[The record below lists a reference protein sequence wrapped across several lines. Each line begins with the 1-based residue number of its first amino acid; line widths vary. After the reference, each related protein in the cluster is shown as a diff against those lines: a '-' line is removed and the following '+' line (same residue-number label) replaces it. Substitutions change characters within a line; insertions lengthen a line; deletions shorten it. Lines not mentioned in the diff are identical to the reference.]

1 MEEKKRYKVYKI
13 IMLIVLVAFITFMI
27 TSIGLYQYFVKGDNF
42 NVVKCIMEEKKRYK
56 VYKII
61 MLIVLVAFITFMI
74 TSIGLYQYFVKGDN
88 LNKHL
93 LLSASPESKDIA
105 NSLDTYKAILDK
117 YYLGEIN
124 EEDLKEGAIRGYI
137 EGVGDKY
144 TEYISKEEM
153 QEYMED
159 TKGNFVGIGI
169 YMIQDKKSD
178 KIMVVAPIK
187 NSPAEKAGVQ
197 AGDLIL
203 AVDEQECTANDMNT
217 ISSKIKGEAGTTVK
231 LKLQRGNE
239 TLELDIKRESV
250 TVNPV
255 ESKML
260 ESNIGY
266 IKFTSF
272 DENTSEDFKKNF
284 ETLQKQGAKSLIID
298 LRPIKNSPAEKA
310 GVQAGDLILA
320 VDGQECTANDMN
332 TISSKIK
339 GEAGTIVKLKLQRG
353 NDTLELEI
361 KRESVTVNP
370 VESKMLESNIGYIKF
385 TSFDE
390 NTSEDFKKNF
400 ETLQKKGA
408 KSLIIDLRN
417 NGGGI
422 VGEALKIADYITEK
436 DSVLLY
442 EVNK

>member
-1 MEEKKRYKVYKI
+1 MVYRLNLLIKNLNNKKEYNI
-13 IMLIVLVAFITFMI
+13 I
-27 TSIGLYQYFVKGDNF
+27 Y
-42 NVVKCIMEEKKRYK
+42 NVVKGIMEEKKRYK

-93 LLSASPESKDIA
+93 LLSASSESKDIA

-169 YMIQDKKSD
+169 YMIQDKKTD
-178 KIMVVAPIK
+178 KIMIVA
-187 NSPAEKAGVQ
+187 
-197 AGDLIL
+197 
-203 AVDEQECTANDMNT
+203 
-217 ISSKIKGEAGTTVK
+217 
-231 LKLQRGNE
+231 
-239 TLELDIKRESV
+239 
-250 TVNPV
+250 
-255 ESKML
+255 
-260 ESNIGY
+260 
-266 IKFTSF
+266 
-272 DENTSEDFKKNF
+272 
-284 ETLQKQGAKSLIID
+284 
-298 LRPIKNSPAEKA
+298 PIKNSPAEKA

-339 GEAGTIVKLKLQRG
+339 GEAGTTVKLKLQRG
-353 NDTLELEI
+353 NETLELEI

-400 ETLQKKGA
+400 ENLQKQGA

-422 VGEALKIADYITEK
+422 VDEALKIADYIAEK

-442 EVNK
+442 EVDKENKEVVKKSENAPIINMPIILLTNENTASSSEILAGALKDLGKAKIVGTKTYGKGVIQEILTLPDGSGIKITTEKYLTPNKTEINKVGIEPDEKVELPEDLENVLEIEEKDDTQLQKAIQMLK